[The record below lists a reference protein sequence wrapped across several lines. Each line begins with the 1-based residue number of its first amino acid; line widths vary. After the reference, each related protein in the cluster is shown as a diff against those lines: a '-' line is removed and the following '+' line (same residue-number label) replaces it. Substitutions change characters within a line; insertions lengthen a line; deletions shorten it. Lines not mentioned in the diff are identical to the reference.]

1 MNTESQE
8 VSEGLT
14 HPTSDSS
21 ALRLMLHLKE
31 NNLQYLVGVL
41 VAYQMGILDSLWTYG
56 AGMC

>member
-1 MNTESQE
+1 MMPDSQE
-8 VSEGLT
+8 VTDGLT
-14 HPTSDSS
+14 HPTSESS

>member
-1 MNTESQE
+1 MNSESQE

-41 VAYQMGILDSLWTYG
+41 VAYQMGILDSLWAYG